1 MQPAEPPIHELS
13 SPPVASVRGVRHQ
26 YGKTVALDGL
36 TLEIPSGRMIGLI
49 GPDGVGKSSLMGL
62 ISGAKK
68 IQIGDVLV
76 LNGNMRDARHRDAV
90 CPRIA
95 YMPQGLGKNL
105 YFELS
110 VFENIDFFARL
121 FGVPNSERK
130 PRIDALLEATGLAPF
145 PDRPAGKLSGGMK
158 QKVGLCGALIH
169 DPDLLILDEPTTG
182 VDPLSR
188 QQFWSLIDEIRA
200 KSPQMSVVV
209 STAYMD
215 EAQQFDWIV
224 AMDAGQVLATGT
236 PAELMTRT
244 QTQNLEDA
252 FVALLP
258 AGKRGPG
265 DKLII
270 PPRKITGGE
279 PAIYARNLTRR
290 FGQFVAVNN
299 VSFSIDRGEIF
310 GFLGSNGCGKST
322 TMKMLT
328 GLLPASEGEARLFGK
343 TVEAGSI
350 EMRRRVGYMSQAFSL
365 YGELTVRQN
374 LLLHARL
381 YHLPTEKIGPRID
394 ELVRRF
400 GLESHLDQL
409 SEQLPLGLRQRLSL
423 AVAVLHEPEMLI
435 LDEPTSGVD
444 PVARDEFWKLLID
457 LSRKDNVTIFV
468 STHFMNEAMRCDRI
482 SLMHA
487 GTVLACDTPQA
498 LIDVRH
504 ADNLEQ
510 AFIAYIAEAEGEL
523 VKEREKSVSPKIP
536 VPGVVSTETN
546 GDVRSGISS
555 LRNHDGSSRLSL
567 GRLLAYSRRESLEI
581 LRDPI
586 RLAFAFIGSALMMFV
601 FGFGITTDVEDIR
614 FAALDS
620 DDTPESRAYL
630 AQFEGSRYFLRRGT
644 LFSQEQMQDQLRA
657 NEIQLAIEVPPNFGR
672 EVKRNG
678 NPEIQATVDGANPGR
693 AETIKQYVEGVNS
706 NSLSEYVELL
716 PDSGLN
722 SGQVFTDIQM
732 RYMYNPTFESVFAI
746 VPSVPP
752 IILILIPAILMAV
765 SVVREKELG
774 SIINFYVTPTRR
786 IEFLVGKQ
794 IPYIIISLLN
804 YVVLI
809 VMVILVFGVPLK
821 GTLIGL
827 TLCAVVYVVVT
838 TAIGMLISTFTSSQV
853 AAVFITAILTILPT
867 TQFSGMLQPVS
878 TLEGAAR
885 IFGSIW
891 PTTYFMHASV
901 GAFTKGLGIRLLIGD
916 LLVLTA
922 FVPILLGLS
931 IAALPSQED

>member
-400 GLESHLDQL
+400 GLESHLDHL
-409 SEQLPLGLRQRLSL
+409 SEQLPLGL
-423 AVAVLHEPEMLI
+423 
-435 LDEPTSGVD
+435 
-444 PVARDEFWKLLID
+444 AR
-457 LSRKDNVTIFV
+457 T
-468 STHFMNEAMRCDRI
+468 
-482 SLMHA
+482 
-487 GTVLACDTPQA
+487 
-498 LIDVRH
+498 
-504 ADNLEQ
+504 
-510 AFIAYIAEAEGEL
+510 
-523 VKEREKSVSPKIP
+523 
-536 VPGVVSTETN
+536 
-546 GDVRSGISS
+546 GDV
-555 LRNHDGSSRLSL
+555 
-567 GRLLAYSRRESLEI
+567 
-581 LRDPI
+581 
-586 RLAFAFIGSALMMFV
+586 
-601 FGFGITTDVEDIR
+601 
-614 FAALDS
+614 
-620 DDTPESRAYL
+620 
-630 AQFEGSRYFLRRGT
+630 
-644 LFSQEQMQDQLRA
+644 
-657 NEIQLAIEVPPNFGR
+657 
-672 EVKRNG
+672 
-678 NPEIQATVDGANPGR
+678 
-693 AETIKQYVEGVNS
+693 
-706 NSLSEYVELL
+706 
-716 PDSGLN
+716 DSG
-722 SGQVFTDIQM
+722 
-732 RYMYNPTFESVFAI
+732 
-746 VPSVPP
+746 
-752 IILILIPAILMAV
+752 
-765 SVVREKELG
+765 
-774 SIINFYVTPTRR
+774 
-786 IEFLVGKQ
+786 
-794 IPYIIISLLN
+794 
-804 YVVLI
+804 
-809 VMVILVFGVPLK
+809 
-821 GTLIGL
+821 
-827 TLCAVVYVVVT
+827 
-838 TAIGMLISTFTSSQV
+838 
-853 AAVFITAILTILPT
+853 
-867 TQFSGMLQPVS
+867 
-878 TLEGAAR
+878 
-885 IFGSIW
+885 
-891 PTTYFMHASV
+891 
-901 GAFTKGLGIRLLIGD
+901 
-916 LLVLTA
+916 
-922 FVPILLGLS
+922 
-931 IAALPSQED
+931 